1 MPAIETSFA
10 VAVNTLATEKRN
22 SKIKPSFLMVDNVA
36 GAADAVIIVN
46 DVFTPSITAGVP
58 TPGLQTIPRLHFTV
72 PALECDSLEDELKDV
87 EFLGLVQIV
96 RVGGVDANCFASFAY
111 HFE

>member
-10 VAVNTLATEKRN
+10 VATNTLATEKRN
-22 SKIKPSFLMVDNVA
+22 SKIKPSFLMVDNTN
-36 GAADAVIIVN
+36 GAADASIIVN
-46 DVFTPSITAGVP
+46 DVFTPSITANVP
-58 TPGLQTIPRLHFTV
+58 LPAPQTIPRLRFTV
-72 PALECDSLEDELKDV
+72 PTLECDSLEDELKDV

-96 RVGGVDANCFASFAY
+96 RVGGIDANCFASFAY